1 MDRSPAAQDPVPQ
14 DPYLKSQ
21 MDIDEKVYLK
31 EKHLKIPLPLQA
43 LLHATGNSYN
53 RQLQPVD
60 WDRKRESAFEVF
72 AST

>member
-1 MDRSPAAQDPVPQ
+1 M
-14 DPYLKSQ
+14 
-21 MDIDEKVYLK
+21 YLK
-31 EKHLKIPLPLQA
+31 EKYLIIPLPLQA
-43 LLHATGNSYN
+43 FQQATENSYN